1 MVGEDGRETANPA
14 TMPWRDVLSLIL
26 SSSHEEDHEETA
38 RLCLTFLDKATAG
51 AAGDDDVPPAD
62 VVATV
67 RTTYVRS
74 LLNAEEY
81 ETVVEYCR
89 SYRQASSGGD
99 SGNGD
104 GHLYLR
110 QEEAYAQYRLKN
122 YSKARDLCRSSLSAV
137 GCDPD
142 DLTATTSEVSPPLG
156 LIHVYGQALF
166 RLNETESASKVYRF
180 LQSEAAGVADDE
192 EAGEI
197 ATNALANAAAN
208 VTYCGSSGGCADV
221 AGDENAIMEQVNGVG
236 DYNYDLARNYALLLL
251 LQATSSS
258 ELHRVIKLLR
268 QAEEGAQIALEE
280 EEEELTDEEIQKE
293 LASIRA
299 DMATAQQ
306 LLGDRQSASRT
317 YFELMKSDD
326 PALQFVARHNL
337 AVLSSDANPAAA
349 DKQMPVLS
357 DENVSSKLT
366 PAQLRTT
373 LFNRALLAL
382 ANKKHDDARKAIAAL
397 KTAVAGG
404 GAKKA
409 RRKGA
414 GASAAAARQVLS
426 APPAKKDVDVALW
439 SSRAALVE
447 SELLRAERKTEEAAT
462 ALQTAIDALVAVEGP
477 LEKGSDDIEAVQ
489 FGIAALALHKLE
501 VERQSAMQPQAE
513 SSEEEGENEE
523 DVVSSAP
530 NPIDV
535 LSNLPQAIMT
545 RPAILGALSSLYD
558 QAGQEDKCTEII
570 DMLSTSVVAA
580 GGSSDVETAKIKSS
594 QYIKSGRYEDAVKVV
609 RSVLDSDVDL
619 SEEVHM
625 ELTARLVQALS
636 YVDPAEAQEL
646 VATLEEGEA
655 SVPIDRDEVESR
667 ETPRLGKGSGAPVSA
682 KVGDDIGGESTEKN
696 AKRDAILHRR
706 SRKRE
711 AYLEKLEHEG
721 RYNPDKP
728 SKPDPERWIPKAQRS
743 YNRRGRRGRQRFV
756 GAQGG
761 GTGAGADRD
770 AAKLD
775 AAARA
780 AAKREGIAF
789 GPSKASTAHMEVAGG
804 GSSARRKGGRR

>member
-1 MVGEDGRETANPA
+1 MGGDGATADPA
-14 TMPWRDVLSLIL
+14 AMSWRDVLSLIL

-38 RLCLTFLDKATAG
+38 RLCLTFLDKASAG
-51 AAGDDDVPPAD
+51 GAGGDDAPPAD
-62 VVATV
+62 VVMTV

-81 ETVVEYCR
+81 ATVVEYCR
-89 SYRQASSGGD
+89 SYRQSSSVGERGD
-99 SGNGD
+99 P
-104 GHLYLR
+104 LYLR

-122 YSKARDLCRSSLSAV
+122 YAKARDLCRSSLSSV

-142 DLTATTSEVSPPLG
+142 NLTATTGEASPPLG
-156 LIHVYGQALF
+156 LIHVYGQALY
-166 RLNETESASKVYRF
+166 RLNETELASRVYRF
-180 LQSEAAGVADDE
+180 LQSGAAGVADDE

-197 ATNALANAAAN
+197 ASNALANAAAN
-208 VTYCGSSGGCADV
+208 ITYCGSSGGCADV
-221 AGDENAIMEQVNGVG
+221 AGDENVIMEQVNGVG

-258 ELHRVIKLLR
+258 ELHGVIKLLR

-280 EEEELTDEEIQKE
+280 EEEEMTELEIQKE
-293 LASIRA
+293 LAPIRA

-337 AVLSSDANPAAA
+337 AVLSSSTNPAAA
-349 DKQMPVLS
+349 AKQMPDLS
-357 DENVSSKLT
+357 DNGVFSKLT
-366 PAQLRTT
+366 PAQLRTI

-382 ANKKHDDARKAIAAL
+382 ANKKHDDARKALAAL

-414 GASAAAARQVLS
+414 GASAATMRQVPS
-426 APPAKKDVDVALW
+426 APPARKDVDVALW
-439 SSRAALVE
+439 SSRAVLVE

-477 LEKGSDDIEAVQ
+477 LEEGSKEIEAVQ
-489 FGIAALALHKLE
+489 FGIAALALHTLE
-501 VERQSAMQPQAE
+501 VERQSALESHAE
-513 SSEEEGENEE
+513 GSEEEDEKE
-523 DVVSSAP
+523 DVVSSGP
-530 NPIDV
+530 DPIDV

-545 RPAILGALSSLYD
+545 RPAILGVLSSLYD

-570 DMLSTSVVAA
+570 DMLSSSLVTS
-580 GGSSDVETAKIKSS
+580 GGSSDVETAKIESS
-594 QYIKSGRYEDAVKVV
+594 QYIKSGRYEDASSVI

-625 ELTARLVQALS
+625 ELTARLAQALS

-646 VATLEEGEA
+646 VATLEEGEE

-682 KVGDDIGGESTEKN
+682 KVAGDTGGESIEKN

-804 GSSARRKGGRR
+804 GSFARRKGGRR

>member
-1 MVGEDGRETANPA
+1 MAGEDGETADPA

-26 SSSHEEDHEETA
+26 SSSHEENHEETA
-38 RLCLTFLDKATAG
+38 RLCLTLLDKATAG

-81 ETVVEYCR
+81 ESVVEYCR
-89 SYRQASSGGD
+89 SYRQTASGGR
-99 SGNGD
+99 SGD
-104 GHLYLR
+104 DDDALYLR

-122 YSKARDLCRSSLSAV
+122 YAKARDLCRSSLSAV
-137 GCDPD
+137 GCDPN
-142 DLTATTSEVSPPLG
+142 DLTATTSEVPPPLG
-156 LIHVYGQALF
+156 LIHVYGQALY

-180 LQSEAAGVADDE
+180 LQSEAGVADDE

-221 AGDENAIMEQVNGVG
+221 AGDENDIMEQVNGVG

-280 EEEELTDEEIQKE
+280 EEEELTDKEIQKE
-293 LASIRA
+293 LAPIQA

-337 AVLSSDANPAAA
+337 AVLSSGTNPAAA
-349 DKQMPVLS
+349 AKQMPDLS

-382 ANKKHDDARKAIAAL
+382 ANKKHDDARKAVAAL

-414 GASAAAARQVLS
+414 GASAAAARQVPS
-426 APPAKKDVDVALW
+426 APPVKKDVDVALW

-477 LEKGSDDIEAVQ
+477 LDEGSNDIKAVQ

-513 SSEEEGENEE
+513 RSEEEDENEE

-530 NPIDV
+530 IPIDV

-570 DMLSTSVVAA
+570 DMLSSSVVAA
-580 GGSSDVETAKIKSS
+580 GGSSDVETAEFKSS
-594 QYIKSGRYEDAVKVV
+594 QYIKSGRYEDAVKVI

-667 ETPRLGKGSGAPVSA
+667 ETPRLGKGSGAPVST
-682 KVGDDIGGESTEKN
+682 KVGSDTGGESTKKN

-721 RYNPDKP
+721 RYNPDKA

-789 GPSKASTAHMEVAGG
+789 GPSKASTAHMEVAGSG
-804 GSSARRKGGRR
+804 ASARRKGGRR

>member
-1 MVGEDGRETANPA
+1 MGGEDGATTADPA
-14 TMPWRDVLSLIL
+14 TLPWRGVLSLIL
-26 SSSHEEDHEETA
+26 SSSQEEDHEETA
-38 RLCLTFLDKATAG
+38 RLCLIFLNKTSAG
-51 AAGDDDVPPAD
+51 GAGDDDVPPAD
-62 VVATV
+62 VVTTV

-89 SYRQASSGGD
+89 SYRQASSGSGGD
-99 SGNGD
+99 SP
-104 GHLYLR
+104 LLLR
-110 QEEAYAQYRLKN
+110 QEEAYAQYRLRN
-122 YSKARDLCRSSLSAV
+122 FAKARDLCRSSLAAV

-142 DLTATTSEVSPPLG
+142 DLAATSGETSPPLG

-166 RLNETESASKVYRF
+166 RLNETELASKVYRF
-180 LQSEAAGVADDE
+180 LQSEAAGVADGEE

-208 VTYCGSSGGCADV
+208 VTYCGSSGIHADV
-221 AGDENAIMEQVNGVG
+221 AGDENAIMAQVNGVG

-251 LQATSSS
+251 LQSTSAS

-280 EEEELTDEEIQKE
+280 EEEELSEEEIRKE
-293 LASIRA
+293 LAPIRA
-299 DMATAQQ
+299 DIATAQQ

-317 YFELMKSDD
+317 YFELVKSDD

-337 AVLSSDANPAAA
+337 AVLSSGTNPAAA
-349 DKQMPVLS
+349 TKQMPDLS
-357 DENVSSKLT
+357 DESVSSKLT
-366 PAQLRTT
+366 PAQLLTV

-382 ANKKHDDARKAIAAL
+382 ANKKHDDARKALAAL

-414 GASAAAARQVLS
+414 EASAAAANQVPP
-426 APPAKKDVDVALW
+426 APPARKDVDVALW

-462 ALQTAIDALVAVEGP
+462 ALQAAIDALLAVARP
-477 LEKGSDDIEAVQ
+477 LEEGSSELEAVQ
-489 FGIAALALHKLE
+489 FGIAALTLHKLE
-501 VERQSAMQPQAE
+501 VERQSALEPQAGGNE
-513 SSEEEGENEE
+513 KEDEKEEI
-523 DVVSSAP
+523 VPSAP
-530 NPIDV
+530 NPIDI
-535 LSNLPQAIMT
+535 LSNLPKAIMT
-545 RPAILGALSSLYD
+545 RPAILGALTSLYD
-558 QAGQEDKCTEII
+558 QAGQEDKSTEII
-570 DMLSTSVVAA
+570 DMLSSSVLTP

-594 QYIKSGRYEDAVKVV
+594 QYIKSGRYEDAVSIT
-609 RSVLDSDVDL
+609 REVLDGDAEL
-619 SEEVHM
+619 SEETHM

-646 VATLEEGEA
+646 VATLEKGEA

-667 ETPRLGKGSGAPVSA
+667 ETPRLGKGSGATIST
-682 KVGDDIGGESTEKN
+682 KIGGDTGVESSEKN
-696 AKRDAILHRR
+696 AKRHAILHRR

-711 AYLEKLEHEG
+711 AYLQKLEDEG
-721 RYNPDKP
+721 MYNPDKP

-780 AAKREGIAF
+780 AAKREGVAF
-789 GPSKASTAHMEVAGG
+789 GPSKASTAHMEVAGSG
-804 GSSARRKGGRR
+804 ASARRKGGRR